1 MVKTTNLLEFILNEI
16 ILIKISNFLKVNKI
30 NKLDKKYIW
39 KELIL
44 NEINL
49 VKIDIFKK
57 LNKINKLS
65 KNRYF

>member
-1 MVKTTNLLEFILNEI
+1 M
-16 ILIKISNFLKVNKI
+16 NKI

-39 KELIL
+39 KEFIL

-57 LNKINKLS
+57 LNKINKHG
-65 KNRYF
+65 KKI